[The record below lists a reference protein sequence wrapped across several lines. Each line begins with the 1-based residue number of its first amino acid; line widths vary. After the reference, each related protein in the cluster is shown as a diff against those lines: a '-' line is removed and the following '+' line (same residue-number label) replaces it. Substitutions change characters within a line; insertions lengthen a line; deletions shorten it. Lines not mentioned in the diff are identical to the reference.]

1 MSGQHPRDLRGEMAQ
16 AEEAGRP
23 RKPWRDS
30 LYGRIK
36 VSVATMDK
44 IIIGLVA
51 LLVAALLLG
60 LVTGGQ

>member
-1 MSGQHPRDLRGEMAQ
+1 MSGQNPRDLRGEMAQ
-16 AEEAGRP
+16 AEEASHT

-36 VSVATMDK
+36 VSAATMDK